1 MSSPEPQNLASQL
14 DALSEQQRI
23 MFFEQ
28 VGLMCSTWGWTQTFL
43 ISRMFPPR
51 SNRSHQSSLDMC
63 RKYVRDHGYLTRS
76 HVNLKSMAASTFRRS
91 ILAPLLAEGAITDS
105 GETWKEDGQGQG
117 QKVYRDRT
125 NRYRALTAPIEPVA
139 NNSLSIVN
147 EPGRTA
153 EHFVSNILTRKE
165 VLRVGFTKMPGL
177 MAYLGRIGYTD
188 VTPEKVKEWGK
199 VVADEIR
206 KQAETNPVL
215 KVYRVHN
222 GKISLKTTTGVM
234 RNE

>member
-1 MSSPEPQNLASQL
+1 
-14 DALSEQQRI
+14 
-23 MFFEQ
+23 
-28 VGLMCSTWGWTQTFL
+28 
-43 ISRMFPPR
+43 
-51 SNRSHQSSLDMC
+51 
-63 RKYVRDHGYLTRS
+63 
-76 HVNLKSMAASTFRRS
+76 MAPSTFRRS

-125 NRYRALTAPIEPVA
+125 NRYRALATPIEPVA

-147 EPGRTA
+147 EPARTA

-188 VTPEKVKEWGK
+188 VTPGEVKEWGK

-234 RNE
+234 NND